1 MIEEKEKLVCGWRNL
16 QRFMGANS
24 THFPDIAPPKQP
36 KSVMTSMCIS
46 GESNMVL
53 VSEVT

>member
-1 MIEEKEKLVCGWRNL
+1 MIEEKEKLVCGWGNL

-36 KSVMTSMCIS
+36 KSVMTSLCIS